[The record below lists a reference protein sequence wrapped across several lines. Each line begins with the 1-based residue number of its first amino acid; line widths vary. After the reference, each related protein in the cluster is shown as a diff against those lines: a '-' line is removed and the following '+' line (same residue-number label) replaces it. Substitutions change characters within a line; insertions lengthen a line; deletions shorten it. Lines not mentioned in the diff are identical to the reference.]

1 MYSYAIKNAE
11 KNTTNG
17 SKHYS
22 ELIAELKTNVNN
34 LGETA
39 TFDDKA
45 ALINSSFI
53 TSVNSYLMSL
63 RNTVYNLS
71 EKPIIFLSTGEILDR
86 DIIKDNIDV
95 IYYLIRYSELVLDQ
109 YSTNNILDYTDFLT
123 KRANINT
130 DFNNLLKTNSDGLTQ
145 LKVD

>member
-34 LGETA
+34 LGATA

-53 TSVNSYLMSL
+53 TSVNSYIMSL
-63 RNTVYNLS
+63 RNTVYNLTNKNS
-71 EKPIIFLSTGEILDR
+71 IVFLSTGEILDR
-86 DIIKDNIDV
+86 DIIKENIDV
-95 IYYLIRYSELVLDQ
+95 IY
-109 YSTNNILDYTDFLT
+109 
-123 KRANINT
+123 
-130 DFNNLLKTNSDGLTQ
+130 
-145 LKVD
+145 